1 MNASTRYLACIALLP
16 LLATL
21 SSGPAE
27 AAAKG
32 TPKADSSANPTTN
45 TITPDGDRTVVAFS
59 DPSRPGTL
67 RIGIIMGGI
76 TVKGTDRKD
85 VLIETETHAGPG
97 CCGPRRHREDESETP
112 QGMRRLWP
120 QQASMTVTEQNN
132 EIKIDSPSFN
142 RLVSF
147 EIQVPKRTSLKLSTV
162 NGGNLEIDGVDGELE
177 LSNVNGSI
185 ELKHVG
191 GSVVAHTVNGKV
203 LATVDRVSA
212 EKPMAFTSLNGA
224 VDVTFPPSIKCNL
237 KLRSDNGSVFT
248 DFDVA
253 TLPQPAPQ
261 VEDTRREGGRYRI
274 DVNRG
279 IYGSLNGGGPDIELR
294 TFNGNV
300 YVRKG
305 S

>member
-1 MNASTRYLACIALLP
+1 MNSTTRYLACVALLP

-21 SSGPAE
+21 AARPAD

-32 TPKADSSANPTTN
+32 TPKTDTTTN
-45 TITPDGDRTVVAFS
+45 AITPNGDRTTVSFS

-67 RIGIIMGGI
+67 SIGIIMGGI
-76 TVKGTDRKD
+76 TVKGTDGKD
-85 VLIETETHAGPG
+85 VVIQTLPG
-97 CCGPRRHREDESETP
+97 QACCGPRRHGDDENETP
-112 QGMRRLWP
+112 SGMRRLWP
-120 QQASMTVTEQNN
+120 QASLSVTEQNN
-132 EIKIDSPSFN
+132 EIKVDSPSFN

-162 NGGNLEIDGVDGELE
+162 NGGNIEIDGVDGELE

-224 VDVTFPPSIKCNL
+224 VDVTFPPTIKCNL

-248 DFDVA
+248 DFDVT
-253 TLPQPAPQ
+253 TLPQPAPL
-261 VEDTRREGGRYRI
+261 VEDTRRQGGRYRI

>member
-1 MNASTRYLACIALLP
+1 
-16 LLATL
+16 
-21 SSGPAE
+21 
-27 AAAKG
+27 
-32 TPKADSSANPTTN
+32 
-45 TITPDGDRTVVAFS
+45 
-59 DPSRPGTL
+59 
-67 RIGIIMGGI
+67 
-76 TVKGTDRKD
+76 
-85 VLIETETHAGPG
+85 
-97 CCGPRRHREDESETP
+97 
-112 QGMRRLWP
+112 
-120 QQASMTVTEQNN
+120 MTVTEQNN
-132 EIKIDSPSFN
+132 EIKVDSPSFN

-162 NGGNLEIDGVDGELE
+162 NGGNIEVDGVDGELE

-224 VDVTFPPSIKCNL
+224 VDVTFPPTIKCNM

-274 DVNRG
+274 DMNRG